1 MTSWLLLLDDV
12 ILLERR
18 IGISVGGDD
27 DARES
32 RDGRRPVT
40 VMTVDVTGDVI
51 PEVDKGFGEIWKEM
65 LSVG

>member
-18 IGISVGGDD
+18 NGISVGGDD
-27 DARES
+27 DASES
-32 RDGRRPVT
+32 REGLRPVT
-40 VMTVDVTGDVI
+40 VMTVDVTGGVT
-51 PEVDKGFGEIWKEM
+51 PEGDTGFGEIWKEM